1 MTISPPVPTSALLRP
16 RMVVSLIVGRG
27 GFRVASQ
34 LAAVALAVV
43 WGEQTFGVYANVVG
57 VSTWLIFVSA
67 GAEKAAL
74 KLVPRHPRLGKDIVA
89 QVIFIASL
97 PLAAVLVSLAAAML
111 VAGGSTPTLYLAAAA
126 VSSSTGLL
134 LVVAGLHRLLGRSG
148 YDVAAFV
155 VAAVAI
161 GVITT
166 LTWVWDLQP
175 LGQLLMIL
183 AVSLTSLAVLLAALP
198 AEWIRGPRR
207 NRGVVAK
214 HVLRSSFL
222 LGANDI
228 LDAAGVATVFAV
240 LAVSGRTAQSGPLL
254 LALIAAG
261 AFGSLL
267 VFLLRLAQPGVSLRL
282 RGRGAV
288 AGRRRASL
296 LLQLAQWSGLAVA
309 VALGVAVA
317 LTTTSGNRTALSS
330 TTALAV
336 LVVVEITM
344 FAVVSYAVFLVENTD
359 NKVLKVTASAA
370 LVGFGATVGL
380 GVALAPWFGAAGA
393 LGAVVLGMAVK
404 ATVLRHWLRTTR
416 LRRTT

>member
-1 MTISPPVPTSALLRP
+1 MTIAPPVTSSAPLRP
-16 RMVVSLIVGRG
+16 RTVVSLIAGRG
-27 GFRVASQ
+27 GFRLASQ

-43 WGEQTFGVYANVVG
+43 WGEQTFGAYANVVG
-57 VSTWLIFVSA
+57 VSAWLIFVSA

-74 KLVPRHPRLGKDIVA
+74 KLVPRHPRLGKDIVW
-89 QVIFIASL
+89 QVIFLASL
-97 PLAAVLVSLAAAML
+97 PLAAVLILLAAALL

-134 LVVAGLHRLLGRSG
+134 LVVAGLHRLMGRSG

-161 GVITT
+161 CIITT
-166 LTWVWDLQP
+166 LTWILDLQP

-183 AVSLTSLAVLLAALP
+183 TVSLMTSAVLLAALP
-198 AEWIRGPRR
+198 AEWTRGPRR

-240 LAVSGRTAQSGPLL
+240 LAVSGHTAQSGPLL

-261 AFGSLL
+261 AVGSLL
-267 VFLLRLAQPGVSLRL
+267 VFLLRLAQPGVSLRQ
-282 RGRGAV
+282 RGRGAE
-288 AGRRRASL
+288 AGRRRAAV
-296 LLQLAQWSGLAVA
+296 LLQVAQWSGLAVA

-317 LTTTSGNRTALSS
+317 LTITSGTRTALAS
-330 TTALAV
+330 TSALAV
-336 LVVVEITM
+336 LVVAEIVM

-359 NKVLKVTASAA
+359 HKVLRVTASAA

-380 GVALAPWFGAAGA
+380 GGVLAPWFGAAGA

-404 ATVLRHWLRTTR
+404 ATVLRQWLPTARSAGTT
-416 LRRTT
+416 